1 MDREKKSGYRTL
13 LLSVL
18 MSSYGP
24 VILGLGLRVGH
35 SSTQIADFTRRTAE
49 LLALIVAFI
58 IYAITNKRQEM
69 AEAEKQ
75 ALERKGNLFT
85 GFIMCISGLSMLLL
99 SILSPGTD
107 KGNVVPALVIAF
119 LGVVANSIFWR
130 RYTTLFH
137 RLGNAILGVQAR
149 LYGAKTAVDTCV
161 VFALAA
167 VLILPGTKVS
177 FWLDRIGS
185 LLVALYMIRCG
196 MMTIREQENNL
207 KSK

>member
-24 VILGLGLRVGH
+24 VILGIGLRVGH

-49 LLALIVAFI
+49 LSALIVAFI
-58 IYAITNKRQEM
+58 IYAVTNKRQEL

-99 SILSPGTD
+99 SILSPDTD
-107 KGNVVPALVIAF
+107 KGNVVSALVIAF

-161 VFALAA
+161 VIALAA

>member
-58 IYAITNKRQEM
+58 IYAVTNKRQEL

-99 SILSPGTD
+99 SILSPDTD

-161 VFALAA
+161 VIALAA

>member
-49 LLALIVAFI
+49 LSALIVAFI
-58 IYAITNKRQEM
+58 IYAVTNKRQEL

-99 SILSPGTD
+99 SILSPDTD
-107 KGNVVPALVIAF
+107 KGNVIPALVIAF
-119 LGVVANSIFWR
+119 LGVVANSVFWR
-130 RYTTLFH
+130 RYTTLYH

-161 VFALAA
+161 VIALAA